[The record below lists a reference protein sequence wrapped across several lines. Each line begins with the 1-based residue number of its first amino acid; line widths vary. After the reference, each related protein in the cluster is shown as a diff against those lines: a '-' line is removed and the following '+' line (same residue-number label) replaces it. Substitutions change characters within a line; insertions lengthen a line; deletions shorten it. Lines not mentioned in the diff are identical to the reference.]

1 MALITKL
8 SGLLKAITYTI
19 RVIFRPNF
27 KIVSVADIHPYKIVT
42 LLCKTMVRHGGRQPH
57 RLCHES
63 RISHSTESLISGYK
77 CLNPLGRFGGM
88 GLIIEFDF
96 SDCFQRVYIQKVTGR
111 QSSVLPFHP
120 PI

>member
-1 MALITKL
+1 MNREVQVRFCERFGGETPPY
-8 SGLLKAITYTI
+8 LLDQIL
-19 RVIFRPNF
+19 